1 MRGLSRREK
10 GIWSVMAVVVFAA
23 TAYSVYRTIINGVYA
38 WHIVQPEYAGM
49 LAELAVLFVLYVLI
63 GRFVNDMRFKTAGMA
78 AVTAAFL
85 WIHVVL
91 LPVLVSG
98 LYLLYICMAGERIRR
113 WLRGGK
119 SLRDGRGGRSGKP
132 RGEAAAENGAPDAG
146 APADAGRNFLV
157 GSLAVICMFCVM
169 SAAGIGSIPQMC
181 AAVAATAV
189 LMLLG
194 DILRRELP
202 YPVRFVKQFLH
213 GLSGGG
219 YPVSG
224 WPKGTGS
231 PMGQW
236 SVSMTLGAA
245 FVLVMFCLQA
255 GRMNIAVDYDT
266 MWYGSRAAYILNNGR
281 GIYEN
286 LGTVSVVYTYSKG
299 WETLMLPLVPLP
311 SYSFLTASNWWLAAG
326 CLAVSFSIAEY
337 FMNRRLAAMLAVF
350 LSSLPCIMNMTV
362 TCKTDIATLL
372 VQLLMIREILR
383 YIAPETVD
391 IQETAGASEPRPR
404 QAGQTARVHAASSGR
419 PARPAFR
426 DSIPLWY
433 SLAAFL
439 LSWTFKPTALIFSTA
454 VFGMSFLYLVF
465 TRSFS
470 LRVRRG
476 DRLEAAGNTVLA
488 VCELIG
494 IWGRTWLLTGLPVT
508 SVFSSILV
516 RLGFSMKYP
525 YRSKSVL
532 DTSSSLSFSGKI
544 GRLAERLYGI
554 FLDPGV
560 SQDLNHVIIAWGGL
574 TAWVVLWLAV
584 LWLFLAKK
592 RRGSTERR
600 LDSWFHTVFW
610 PFLAVNLVCLFVLG
624 QVDGNYFMLLYV
636 LLLLGGL
643 RLLARLGRTRMRR
656 ALAGLLVPVMAF
668 SAVFSSLSNWSW
680 SLGLSPV
687 NIINRG
693 YYDHRE
699 LRRAELASE
708 GNGTIWEILA
718 QDPRNRAI
726 IAGHHPEDLAF
737 PCCSQSYTDLAG
749 GDGNREI
756 GLETANF
763 VDYMTFAKTDYVYIN
778 ADWVADR
785 TGVWQLMY
793 ELIEYGYLVPIHYE
807 EDNMLAEVCLDGRQ
821 TDESEALSGR
831 FMDWRYQCLGF

>member
-1 MRGLSRREK
+1 MRGLSDREK
-10 GIWSVMAVVVFAA
+10 GIWAAMAAA
-23 TAYSVYRTIINGVYA
+23 VLAAIAYSAYKTIIAGVYA
-38 WHIVQPEYAGM
+38 WSVAQPEYIRM
-49 LAELAVLFVLYVLI
+49 LGELSVLFLLYVLI
-63 GRFVNDMRFKTAGMA
+63 GRFVKEAKFKAAGIA
-78 AVTAAFL
+78 VVTAVFL

-91 LPVLVSG
+91 IPVMVSG
-98 LYLLYICMAGERIRR
+98 LYLMYICMAGGRIRR
-113 WLRGGK
+113 WLRHGMVRNG
-119 SLRDGRGGRSGKP
+119 GGRRS
-132 RGEAAAENGAPDAG
+132 AEPPPGGTADETAPVDV
-146 APADAGRNFLV
+146 GRDFLA

-189 LMLLG
+189 LLLLG
-194 DILRRELP
+194 DILRRETP
-202 YPVRFVKQFLH
+202 YPVRIVKQFLQ
-213 GLSGGG
+213 GLSGGR
-219 YPVSG
+219 YPADG
-224 WPKGTGS
+224 RAGKEC
-231 PMGQW
+231 GQW
-236 SVSMTLGAA
+236 SGSMILGAA
-245 FVLVMFCLQA
+245 FVLTMFCLQA
-255 GRMNIAVDYDT
+255 GRMNTAVDYDT
-266 MWYGSRAAYILNNGR
+266 LWYGSRAAYILNNGK

-299 WETLMLPLVPLP
+299 WETLMLPLTPLP

-326 CLAVSFSIAEY
+326 ILAVSFGIAEY
-337 FMNRRLAAMLAVF
+337 FMNRRMASLLAVF
-350 LSSLPCIMNMTV
+350 LSSLPCIMNMTI
-362 TCKTDIATLL
+362 TSKTDIATLL

-383 YIAPETVD
+383 YIAPETVG
-391 IQETAGASEPRPR
+391 IQEAAGASEPRPR
-404 QAGQTARVHAASSGR
+404 RAGQTARAHAASSGR
-419 PARPAFR
+419 QARPAFR

-433 SLAAFL
+433 GLAAFL

-454 VFGMSFLYLVF
+454 VCGMSFLYLVF

-476 DRLEAAGNTVLA
+476 KRLEAAGITALA
-488 VCELIG
+488 VCGLAG

-508 SVFSSILV
+508 SVFSSILI
-516 RLGFSMKYP
+516 RLGFTMKYP
-525 YRSKSVL
+525 YRAKSVL
-532 DTSSSLSFSGKI
+532 DTAGSLSVSEKI
-544 GRLAERLYGI
+544 GRMAERLYGI
-554 FLDPGV
+554 FLDPDV

-574 TAWVVLWLAV
+574 TAWVVLWIAV

-592 RRGSTERR
+592 RRGSVERR
-600 LDSWFHTVFW
+600 LDGWFQTVFW

-636 LLLLGGL
+636 LLMLGGL
-643 RLLARLGRTRMRR
+643 RLLARLGRTKMRR

-668 SAVFSSLSNWSW
+668 SAVFSSLSNWAW
-680 SLGLSPV
+680 NLGLSPV
-687 NIINRG
+687 NVINRG
-693 YYDHRE
+693 YYDQRE

-718 QDPRNRAI
+718 QDPRNRVI
-726 IAGHHPEDLAF
+726 IAGHHPEDLVF

-756 GLETANF
+756 GLGMENF
-763 VDYMTFAKTDYVYIN
+763 VDFMTFAKTDYVYIN

-785 TGVWQLMY
+785 MGVWQLMY